1 MNRLLGGVILLL
13 FGLMLSAESA
23 GILGSFGGLGVVN
36 AKLGMVAGP
45 VAVLFGVLQI
55 VRALKPAPDKGKPKR
70 R

>member
-23 GILGSFGGLGVVN
+23 GILGSFGGLGIVN

-45 VAVLFGVLQI
+45 VAAFFGVVQI
-55 VRALKPAPDKGKPKR
+55 IRGLMPKPDKGKPKR